1 MRRGLIVGLTGGIA
15 CGKTTVAGMF
25 RRLGAHVIDAD
36 SIGHEL
42 LKKGS
47 PVYARLVE
55 EFGEGVLDEEG
66 NVSREKLGRIVFS
79 DPERR
84 RRLNEIVHPVI
95 VEKALRLAREL
106 AEADPEGVVVIEA
119 PLLFEVGMDGEVDV
133 TVAVVAD
140 EELQVE
146 RQLERWRRMGRKAD
160 RREAI
165 SRIRAQMPAS
175 EKAKR
180 ADFVIENNGTVR
192 ELWERVL
199 EVWDELRNIK
209 R

>member
-1 MRRGLIVGLTGGIA
+1 MKRGLIVGLTGGIA
-15 CGKTTVAGMF
+15 CGKTTVAGML

-42 LKKGS
+42 LKKES
-47 PVYARLVE
+47 PVYDKLVE
-55 EFGEGVLDEEG
+55 EFGEEVLDEEG

-84 RRLNEIVHPVI
+84 RRLNKIVHPVI
-95 VEKALRLAREL
+95 VERALRLARGL
-106 AEADPEGVVVIEA
+106 AEEDPEGVVVIEA

-146 RQLERWRRMGRKAD
+146 RQLERWRRMGREAD
-160 RREAI
+160 RSEAI
-165 SRIRAQMPAS
+165 ARMRAQMPAS
-175 EKAKR
+175 EKARR

-192 ELWERVL
+192 ELWEKVL
-199 EVWDELRNIK
+199 EVWNELRRIK